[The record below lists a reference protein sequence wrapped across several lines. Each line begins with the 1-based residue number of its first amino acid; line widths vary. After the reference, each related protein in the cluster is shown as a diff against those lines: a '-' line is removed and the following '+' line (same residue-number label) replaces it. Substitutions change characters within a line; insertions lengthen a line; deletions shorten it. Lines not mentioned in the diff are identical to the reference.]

1 MAKIKVKVEKQRGCG
16 YRKPGGMYFVSDGIA
31 APCCKLPFPLTVCP
45 CCNTGIKQS
54 RGFTWVNSSLFS
66 SQKCTIK
73 DTHDHFEN
81 RYNGICPMNLDNQRV
96 GLMWVGEKYYPTA
109 DHFTREAQSMGV
121 SKRIAQVP
129 KDFEVG
135 KTWIYLAHPKAVSA
149 VNEKGSI
156 DFAPGVFRAFKPQA
170 IEYIVTGK
178 ETQEQLQS
186 LTDRGFTLVKVIRD
200 IDTQMIIS

>member
-1 MAKIKVKVEKQRGCG
+1 MAKIKVKIEKQRGCG
-16 YRKPGGMYFVSDGIA
+16 YRKPGGMYFVSEGVA
-31 APCCKLPFPLTVCP
+31 APCCKLPYPLTVCP
-45 CCNTGIKQS
+45 CCNAGIKQS
-54 RGFTWVNSSLFS
+54 RGFTWVNSKLFS
-66 SQKCTIK
+66 DTNCTGEL
-73 DTHDHFEN
+73 TQVGF
-81 RYNGICPMNLDNQRV
+81 CPMNLKNQRV
-96 GLMWVGEKYYPTA
+96 GLMWVGEKFYPTA

-149 VNEKGSI
+149 VNDQGQI

-186 LTDRGFTLVKVIRD
+186 LADRGFTLVKVIRD
-200 IDTQMIIS
+200 IDTQMTIS